1 MSTASLR
8 ASPTDVDIG
17 DPTVAQLLH
26 DLRNELTVILS
37 CVDDL
42 VRLQACEPFGETIV
56 ELQRG
61 GMRAI
66 LLSKELL
73 AAPRPARSPS
83 QAQPPVD
90 LNDIVA
96 PTAATVSRLT
106 GGRQDVRLRLAS
118 QPVPVLA
125 ERLDLERLLL
135 NLLLNA
141 CDATNGD
148 GLVAIDTA
156 VVATAA
162 RLTVTDSGCGVTPE
176 VKRRMFD
183 PYFTTKPTSTGL
195 GLSSVARI
203 VRNLGGSIAID
214 SEPGRGTAVSIMLPL
229 ASELHCPTRERWSPT

>member
-1 MSTASLR
+1 MPTASLR
-8 ASPTDVDIG
+8 AATTAVDLG

-26 DLRNELTVILS
+26 DLRNELTVILC

-42 VRLQACEPFGETIV
+42 VGLQASGPFGETIA

-61 GMRAI
+61 AIRAM

-73 AAPRPARSPS
+73 TAPQPARPPS
-83 QAQPPVD
+83 KAQPSVD
-90 LNDIVA
+90 LNEIVA
-96 PTAATVSRLT
+96 PAAATVSRLT
-106 GGRQDVRLRLAS
+106 SGSQDVRLRLAS

-141 CDATNGD
+141 RDATNGD
-148 GLVAIDTA
+148 GLIAIGTA
-156 VVATAA
+156 VVGNAA
-162 RLTVTDSGCGVTPE
+162 SLTVTDSGCGLTPD

-183 PYFTTKPTSTGL
+183 PYFTTKPMSTGL

-203 VRNLGGSIAID
+203 VRNLGGTIAVD
-214 SEPGRGTAVSIMLPL
+214 SEPGRGTAVSVMLPL

>member
-8 ASPTDVDIG
+8 ASITAVDVG
-17 DPTVAQLLH
+17 ELTVAQLLH
-26 DLRNELTVILS
+26 DLRNELTVIVS
-37 CVDDL
+37 CVDAL
-42 VRLQACEPFGETIV
+42 VSLQASGPFGETIV

-61 GMRAI
+61 ALRAM
-66 LLSKELL
+66 LLSRELL
-73 AAPRPARSPS
+73 TAPQSARPPS
-83 QAQPPVD
+83 TAQPPVD

-96 PTAATVSRLT
+96 PAAATVSRLT
-106 GGRQDVRLRLAS
+106 GGRQDLRLRLAS

-148 GLVAIDTA
+148 GLIAIDTA
-156 VVATAA
+156 VVGTAA
-162 RLTVTDSGCGVTPE
+162 RLTVTDSGCGVTPD

-203 VRNLGGSIAID
+203 VRNLGGSIAVD

-229 ASELHCPTRERWSPT
+229 APELHCPTRERWSPT